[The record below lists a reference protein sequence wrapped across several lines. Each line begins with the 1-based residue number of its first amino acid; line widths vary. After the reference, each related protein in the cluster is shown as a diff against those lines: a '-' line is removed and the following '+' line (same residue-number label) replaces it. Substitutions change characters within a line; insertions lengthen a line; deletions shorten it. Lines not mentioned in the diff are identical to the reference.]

1 MQIKDNIIEKY
12 EKYQDIINDICD
24 FLNYPVEFYKNWKEF
39 LEFYHNLT
47 EDELF
52 YFKSV
57 FKDQENFL
65 INYNLFLD
73 LIDKYE
79 DNLNISGV
87 NYAIYLQELIDD
99 IIDSINWYAMNEYEY
114 ETINNKPQLDYI
126 HDMYLIMSLL
136 LHEFNEKDYNTI
148 KEEITDNISITIF
161 PCLDLILDNNNY
173 KVYATHEYTHTILMS
188 KHTILNEIDITNRKI
203 INSIKKYIEDDVY
216 TMTDMYC
223 HIYDRNEYIDYVNE
237 VMQIPNRLTYY
248 IDYNQILYDMQ
259 INGEVVVVKVYH
271 VNEKYELDYINIV
284 CVLMEDEY

>member
-1 MQIKDNIIEKY
+1 MQIDNIVEKY
-12 EKYQDIINDICD
+12 EKYQDVINDICD
-24 FLNYPVEFYKNWKEF
+24 FLNCNVEFYKDWDEF
-39 LEFYHNLT
+39 LNFYSNLS

-52 YFKSV
+52 YFESV
-57 FKDQENFL
+57 FKDRKNFL
-65 INYNLFLD
+65 IDYNLFLD
-73 LIDKYE
+73 LIEKYE
-79 DNLNISGV
+79 DVLDISGI
-87 NYAIYLQELIDD
+87 NYEIYLQELISD

-136 LHEFNEKDYNTI
+136 LHEFNEKDYDTI

-188 KHTILNEIDITNRKI
+188 KHTILNEIDITDRKI
-203 INSIKKYIEDDVY
+203 INSIEKYIKDDVY
-216 TMTDMYC
+216 TMTHMYC
-223 HIYDRNEYIDYVNE
+223 HIYDRNEYIDYVSE
-237 VMQIPNRLTYY
+237 VMQIPDRLTYY

-259 INGEVVVVKVYH
+259 INGEVVAVSVYY

-284 CVLMEDEY
+284 CVLREDEY